1 MLQYLNIFSVWI
13 LRQTDK
19 YNIITMKQT
28 LSYIAIVII
37 LASTFSCK
45 KGSKG
50 ENSFLPNV
58 TGAAG
63 ELVLVLPKPLWTDS
77 IGINYKDILTQDF
90 PYLPQSEPIFD
101 MISIPPEA
109 FTDIFKSHR
118 NIIINETSSEF
129 KEPKFILKRDV
140 WSSPQTV
147 LYVVGPNFTSISNLV
162 KKEKDKLVAIFE
174 QAERDRI
181 IQNAIKYE
189 ELEIATTLQ
198 QKFNAT
204 IKIPKGYTI
213 RKQTDSFV
221 WISHETPK
229 ISQGLIIYKFPYTE
243 KNTFSA
249 EYLLKKRD
257 EVVNQIPGPTDG
269 TYMFTSQVFP
279 PHFSAMMYKD
289 RYFGILRGFWDVY
302 KHPMGGPFISFSTLD
317 EKRQTIINVEAY
329 VYAPSANKR
338 NYLRQVEALV
348 YTLEVN

>member
-1 MLQYLNIFSVWI
+1 
-13 LRQTDK
+13 
-19 YNIITMKQT
+19 MKQT
-28 LSYIAIVII
+28 LSYIAIVIV

-50 ENSFLPNV
+50 ETSFLPNV

-77 IGINYKDILTQDF
+77 IGINYKEILTQDF
-90 PYLPQSEPIFD
+90 PYLPQQEPIFD

-118 NIIINETSSEF
+118 NIIINETSAEI

-147 LYVVGPNFTSISNLV
+147 LYVVGPNFLSISNFI

-174 QAERDRI
+174 QAERDRV

-189 ELEIATTLQ
+189 ESDIAPVLQ

-204 IKIPKGYTI
+204 IKVPKGYTI
-213 RKQTDSFV
+213 RKQTDNFI

-329 VYAPSANKR
+329 VYAPSVNKR

>member
-1 MLQYLNIFSVWI
+1 
-13 LRQTDK
+13 
-19 YNIITMKQT
+19 MKQT
-28 LSYIAIVII
+28 LSYIFIVII
-37 LASTFSCK
+37 LASVFSCK

-50 ENSFLPNV
+50 ETSFLPNV

-63 ELVLVLPKPLWTDS
+63 ELILVLPKPLWTDS
-77 IGINYKDILTQDF
+77 IGVNYKDILTQDF

-101 MISIPPEA
+101 MISIPPDA

-140 WSSPQTV
+140 WASPQTV
-147 LYVVGPNFTSISNLV
+147 LYVVGPSFSSISSLI
-162 KKEKDKLVAIFE
+162 KKEKEKLVAIFE
-174 QAERDRI
+174 QAERDRV

-189 ELEIATTLQ
+189 ELEIVSAIKS
-198 QKFNAT
+198 KFNAT
-204 IKIPKGYTI
+204 IKVPKGYTI
-213 RKQTDSFV
+213 RKQTDDFI

-229 ISQGLIIYKFPYTE
+229 ISQGLIVYKFPYTE

-257 EVVNQIPGPTDG
+257 EIVNQIPGPTDG
-269 TYMFTSQVFP
+269 TYMVTSQVFP
-279 PHFSAMMYKD
+279 PHFGAMMYKD

-329 VYAPSANKR
+329 VYAPGTNKR

-348 YTLEVN
+348 YTLEINQ